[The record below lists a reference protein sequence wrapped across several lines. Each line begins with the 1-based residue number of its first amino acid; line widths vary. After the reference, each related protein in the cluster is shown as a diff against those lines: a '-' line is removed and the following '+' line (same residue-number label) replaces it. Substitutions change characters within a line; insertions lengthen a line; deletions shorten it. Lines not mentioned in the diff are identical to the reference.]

1 MAFDEVMQENSR
13 KARHL
18 WDVVEPIAA
27 SAYFAPEAHSA
38 YQELGFQGSGG
49 ESGGIQFPDMVAY
62 FISRGACLGKVSGQV
77 IAAAFGVFKRPMVV
91 GAVDAGWQ
99 ICSEPRPVL
108 AAREAGTVAALSR
121 VLGESP
127 PGLARAT
134 SLLQRAPDGVKQATD
149 LLRRAGDAATG
160 EGRPL
165 YSGLRSLDWPGDPL
179 GDLWRAADLV
189 REHRGDSHIA
199 AWIAADLDA
208 CEIGVITDVWRGQGL
223 KSWVRTRGWSEEE
236 LDAAIERLRSRGL
249 LEGDGIT
256 GAGWQLREDIDAATD
271 RMENRVVAA
280 LGDDI
285 DELFSIMEPLADGAI
300 AGRIY
305 PAAVTWGQPRP

>member
-134 SLLQRAPDGVKQATD
+134 SLLQRAA
-149 LLRRAGDAATG
+149 DAAPG
-160 EGRPL
+160 EGRHL
-165 YSGLRSLDWPGDPL
+165 FSGLQSLGYPDTPMGAF
-179 GDLWRAADLV
+179 WRAADLV